1 MKFSDLRRTTN
12 AKAFIPEIDGLR
24 FIAIIT
30 VVIYHLNTAYSKQLG
45 MLKPSIA
52 FPSEASKVITSMG
65 WWITRMDLGV
75 KLFFAISGFVLA
87 IPFLRH
93 YVQGGKKIE
102 LKDYFLRRL
111 TRLEPPYLISLI
123 IFAVIHL
130 VMFGMPLPQL
140 IQSFLA
146 SLIYSHVFIFAMP
159 NPINPVTWSLETEA
173 QFYLLVPLFFML
185 LFRHKSSVYR
195 FIFIASIFAFSLF
208 FRWYSYSLELFHW
221 SRSILAFFTHFITGI
236 LFAWLYLTKKEFFV
250 QKSYLWDL
258 IGIISL
264 IGIFQFYK
272 PQAYWVNKSLF
283 NLSTFIFMASA
294 FKGILL
300 NWFFTRPAIYVT
312 GGMCYSIY
320 LLHYAFLHLLVK
332 FTGNISTGMGYQP
345 DLLLQLIIA
354 IPAIFIVS
362 SIFYLLFEKPCM
374 DKNWPSRLMGRL
386 RLKMSPLP
394 R

>member
-1 MKFSDLRRTTN
+1 
-12 AKAFIPEIDGLR
+12 
-24 FIAIIT
+24 
-30 VVIYHLNTAYSKQLG
+30 
-45 MLKPSIA
+45 
-52 FPSEASKVITSMG
+52 
-65 WWITRMDLGV
+65 MDLGV

-93 YVQGGKKIE
+93 YVQGGKKVE

-283 NLSTFIFMASA
+283 RNICDWRHVLQYLSFALRIPT
-294 FKGILL
+294 
-300 NWFFTRPAIYVT
+300 PARKIHRKYFYRYGLPAGPPAPT
-312 GGMCYSIY
+312 DHCNPGDI
-320 LLHYAFLHLLVK
+320 HRFQHFLPV
-332 FTGNISTGMGYQP
+332 
-345 DLLLQLIIA
+345 
-354 IPAIFIVS
+354 V
-362 SIFYLLFEKPCM
+362 
-374 DKNWPSRLMGRL
+374 
-386 RLKMSPLP
+386 
-394 R
+394 